1 MPNYRRISLFIFGT
15 LLGCGL
21 VYVTLMRGRDFPAW
35 TPEGKIKESL
45 QANAIKISAQ
55 AKCMLLC
62 NNIADDDILSVI
74 NTMDVLFDESDIRG
88 KQIPEYV
95 IEGKGLNG
103 KTYKMKFKS
112 EYLTT
117 KLISVLPEKDAPKT
131 CDCK

>member
-45 QANAIKISAQ
+45 QANAIKISPQ

-62 NNIADDDILSVI
+62 NNIANNDILSVI

-88 KQIPEYV
+88 KQIPEC
-95 IEGKGLNG
+95 
-103 KTYKMKFKS
+103 
-112 EYLTT
+112 
-117 KLISVLPEKDAPKT
+117 LIIIFFILYP
-131 CDCK
+131 

>member
-1 MPNYRRISLFIFGT
+1 MPNSRRIAFFIFGT
-15 LLGCGL
+15 LLGSGL

-45 QANAIKISAQ
+45 QENPVKISVQ
-55 AKCMLLC
+55 ARCMLLC
-62 NNIADDDILSVI
+62 NEIDDNDILSVI
-74 NTMDVLFDESDIRG
+74 NTADVIFNESNIRG

-117 KLISVLPEKDAPKT
+117 KLVSVLPQKDATKT
-131 CDCK
+131 CDCN